1 MAPKKPS
8 TGDNAKAAAKAL
20 RDLDKLFPLQAWAL
34 LEALRIK
41 NGEEKKFPEW
51 RERQIR
57 KLGLS
62 LMASAGDLARGYEEE
77 RITVVAWSTRNLLEL
92 SIWIDYCNLSD
103 AHAKT
108 FEDDATRDLFG
119 LSMAVKRTA
128 EIALKAPIKKLDDS
142 LAAFASYAKS
152 KGIAELRDDFKSVS
166 VAARELGREEEFK
179 ALNKLLSKL
188 AHPTAWAVHVVDL
201 AQFERGYLTMIL
213 QDGVYLAMN
222 GIIRLRK
229 AIREQYP
236 EIAKSKKD

>member
-1 MAPKKPS
+1 MARKKPDM
-8 TGDNAKAAAKAL
+8 GGNPEAAAKAL

-41 NGEEKKFPEW
+41 NREEKKFPEW

-62 LMASAGDLARGYEEE
+62 LAASAGDLAQGYDEE

-92 SIWIDYCNLSD
+92 SIWIDYCNLSE
-103 AHAKT
+103 AHARI
-108 FEDDATRDLFG
+108 FNDDATRDLFG
-119 LSMAVKRTA
+119 LSTAVKKTA
-128 EIALKAPIKKLDDS
+128 ELKLRAPIKEFDEA
-142 LAAFASYAKS
+142 LAKFATFAQS
-152 KGIAELRDDFKSVS
+152 KGIRELKDDFKSVS
-166 VAARELGREEEFK
+166 VAARELGREDEFK
-179 ALNKLLSKL
+179 ALNKLLSKFL
-188 AHPTAWAVHVVDL
+188 HPTAWAVHVVDL

-213 QDGVYLAMN
+213 QDGVYFAMN